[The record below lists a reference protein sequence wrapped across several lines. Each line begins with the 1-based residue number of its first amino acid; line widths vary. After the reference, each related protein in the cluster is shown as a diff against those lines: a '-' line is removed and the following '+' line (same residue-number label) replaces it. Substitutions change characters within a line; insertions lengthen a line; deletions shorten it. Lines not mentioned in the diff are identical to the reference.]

1 MQILE
6 TLKKYD
12 AKATFFMLGSRVE
25 YYPEIAVHITDAG
38 HELGNHT
45 WNHPDLTKVSI
56 AKIHEEINRTSSI
69 IEAVTGVKPTTFRPP
84 YGAVNQTVRAQTD
97 LPVILWDVDTL
108 DWKHRDAD
116 QLIDIVENSVKDGSI
131 ILMHDIHQST
141 ADGLEAVLAYLQS
154 EGYEFV
160 TVSNLK

>member
-1 MQILE
+1 MKKQHFSCLGAELNITPKSQYIL
-6 TLKKYD
+6 L
-12 AKATFFMLGSRVE
+12 
-25 YYPEIAVHITDAG
+25 DAG

-116 QLIDIVENSVKDGSI
+116 QLIDIVESSVKDGSI

>member
-1 MQILE
+1 M
-6 TLKKYD
+6 
-12 AKATFFMLGSRVE
+12 
-25 YYPEIAVHITDAG
+25 
-38 HELGNHT
+38 
-45 WNHPDLTKVSI
+45 
-56 AKIHEEINRTSSI
+56 
-69 IEAVTGVKPTTFRPP
+69 KPTTFRPP

-116 QLIDIVENSVKDGSI
+116 QLIDIVESSVKDGSI